1 VTISPSTQLAVA
13 QFEGDLK
20 MKTLAL
26 VLALAFA
33 APLAA
38 HADQA
43 TSHGY
48 NGNAA
53 NVPAYQSQAG
63 NGG

>member
-1 VTISPSTQLAVA
+1 
-13 QFEGDLK
+13 